1 MEKILVILCLLLSGS
16 VYTQT
21 NFSAGFSMGGND
33 LNYGSSF
40 FYNTRNVIL
49 GSVYLFDEW
58 NNSAEIHTL
67 ADERFLVR
75 NINLN
80 INRNAFEAKLT
91 GSDSLF
97 SFNFNNIKQI
107 VINDKIYKNYY
118 YNDDN
123 RVYEIIYETEK
134 FSIMKGFSV
143 KLVKGHYNP
152 MVRISNDKYAK
163 FSSYFIKLNNSI
175 KPFKLKKKSVI
186 NLLSADKNNISRLES
201 YVSNKNL
208 SYKREKDVVQILDYA
223 FNQTRSRRI
232 GNRHEYFAP
241 HGCFPCKGKDEWVV
255 IAIRDDVEWRS
266 FCIVLGRPDLAQDSR
281 FKDPVSRHKNQDDF
295 DPFIKEWTRHYNQT
309 EIMENLQNNG
319 IPCGAV
325 LNSLGMLSDPNFRER
340 GFFETIDHSPETF
353 LGRREYVSRGW
364 NLSDGDVKIRN
375 QAPQLGE
382 ANDYVLRE
390 ILGLGEPDISDL
402 DQKEAI
408 GKQLSDASVPSM
420 VPLSRQED
428 LGWVA
433 GYDPDYKDKLK

>member
-1 MEKILVILCLLLSGS
+1 MKKILVILCLLLSSS

-21 NFSAGFSMGGND
+21 NFSAGFSVGGND
-33 LNYGSSF
+33 LNYGSTF

-58 NNSAEIHTL
+58 NNTAEIHTL

-97 SFNFNNIKQI
+97 SFNFNNIKHI

-175 KPFKLKKKSVI
+175 KPFKLRKKSVI
-186 NLLSADKNNISRLES
+186 NLLSVDKNNISRLET
-201 YVSNKNL
+201 YVNAKKL
-208 SYKREKDVVQILDYA
+208 SYKKEKDVIQILDYA
-223 FNQTRSRRI
+223 FN
-232 GNRHEYFAP
+232 
-241 HGCFPCKGKDEWVV
+241 
-255 IAIRDDVEWRS
+255 
-266 FCIVLGRPDLAQDSR
+266 L
-281 FKDPVSRHKNQDDF
+281 
-295 DPFIKEWTRHYNQT
+295 
-309 EIMENLQNNG
+309 
-319 IPCGAV
+319 
-325 LNSLGMLSDPNFRER
+325 
-340 GFFETIDHSPETF
+340 
-353 LGRREYVSRGW
+353 
-364 NLSDGDVKIRN
+364 
-375 QAPQLGE
+375 
-382 ANDYVLRE
+382 
-390 ILGLGEPDISDL
+390 
-402 DQKEAI
+402 
-408 GKQLSDASVPSM
+408 
-420 VPLSRQED
+420 
-428 LGWVA
+428 
-433 GYDPDYKDKLK
+433 

>member
-1 MEKILVILCLLLSGS
+1 MKKILVILCLLLSGS

-91 GSDSLF
+91 DSDSLF
-97 SFNFNNIKQI
+97 SFNFNNIKHI

-175 KPFKLKKKSVI
+175 KPFKLRKKSVI
-186 NLLSADKNNISRLES
+186 NLLSVDKNNISRLET
-201 YVSNKNL
+201 YVNAKKL
-208 SYKREKDVVQILDYA
+208 SYKKEKDIIQILDYA
-223 FNQTRSRRI
+223 FN
-232 GNRHEYFAP
+232 
-241 HGCFPCKGKDEWVV
+241 
-255 IAIRDDVEWRS
+255 
-266 FCIVLGRPDLAQDSR
+266 L
-281 FKDPVSRHKNQDDF
+281 
-295 DPFIKEWTRHYNQT
+295 
-309 EIMENLQNNG
+309 
-319 IPCGAV
+319 
-325 LNSLGMLSDPNFRER
+325 
-340 GFFETIDHSPETF
+340 
-353 LGRREYVSRGW
+353 
-364 NLSDGDVKIRN
+364 
-375 QAPQLGE
+375 
-382 ANDYVLRE
+382 
-390 ILGLGEPDISDL
+390 
-402 DQKEAI
+402 
-408 GKQLSDASVPSM
+408 
-420 VPLSRQED
+420 
-428 LGWVA
+428 
-433 GYDPDYKDKLK
+433 